1 MLIGEY
7 RHQLDDKN
15 RLRIPAKLRNQL
27 GSDYV
32 VMKGTNGCLFV
43 FSQKEMEETLNS
55 KLRDLPLGDLQAQK
69 SVRALFSSGYAVEE
83 DSQGR
88 FVLPPYLRDFANI
101 KKNIVSVGVGNRVE
115 LWDED
120 AWDTYNK
127 DVNID
132 EIIGDL
138 TKYGI

>member
-7 RHQLDDKN
+7 RHSLDDKN
-15 RLRIPAKLRNQL
+15 RMRIPAKLRNQL

-32 VMKGTNGCLFV
+32 IMKGTNGCLFV
-43 FSQKEMEETLNS
+43 FSQKEIEETLNA
-55 KLRDLPLGDLQAQK
+55 KLKDLPLGDLQAQK
-69 SVRALFSSGYAVEE
+69 SIRALFSSGYTVDE

-88 FVLPPYLRDFANI
+88 FVLPTYLKEFANI

-115 LWDED
+115 LWDEES
-120 AWDTYNK
+120 WDSYN
-127 DVNID
+127 DGVNID
-132 EIIGDL
+132 DVIGDL

>member
-32 VMKGTNGCLFV
+32 IMKGTNGCLFV

-55 KLRDLPLGDLQAQK
+55 KLRELPLGDLQAQK
-69 SVRALFSSGYAVEE
+69 SVRALFSSGYTAEE

-88 FVLPPYLRDFANI
+88 FVLPTYLKEFAHI

-115 LWDED
+115 LWDEE
-120 AWDTYNK
+120 AWDAYNK

-132 EIIGDL
+132 EVIGDL